1 MGYLPDI
8 AHMINVQM
16 FYLFAKSKKDQRL
29 RIGYGLSLW
38 LFLELVMVNKQ
49 GLSRM
54 LKILK
59 KY

>member
-1 MGYLPDI
+1 
-8 AHMINVQM
+8 M

-38 LFLELVMVNKQ
+38 SFLKLVMVNKQ

-54 LKILK
+54 L
-59 KY
+59 